1 MYICVKRMQ
10 LAVSYI
16 SIDHDDIEEA
26 IDLDDFVFQ
35 TIDHD
40 YEVSRELVNDIPDNP
55 LKFLEEEEKEGT
67 FTHA

>member
-1 MYICVKRMQ
+1 MYICVKRIQ

-16 SIDHDDIEEA
+16 DIDKDDIEEA

-40 YEVSRELVNDIPDNP
+40 YEISRELVNDIPDNP
-55 LKFLEEEEKEGT
+55 IKFLEEEEKAE
-67 FTHA
+67 HDV